1 MTLPYD
7 TFGEEAYYWKERW
20 DKDGERRVGILN
32 GAGEGGWSRGRRK
45 SRRVDSGREG
55 EVEGQGKGA
64 ASCDSNI
71 NNLDQHAAAGTVAG
85 KADGGIQ
92 RERERRKAKQGR
104 GRTQLQTVKM

>member
-1 MTLPYD
+1 MSGPTAKYSRNTTIAAGLINIVS
-7 TFGEEAYYWKERW
+7 AQ
-20 DKDGERRVGILN
+20 RRKH
-32 GAGEGGWSRGRRK
+32 SRGRRK